1 MMCSLFTFQAQLRGD
16 KRSAPV
22 VVKASREWIE
32 QFISLREFTELF
44 GGYALWRAP
53 ATPTRE
59 MPGEGLG
66 VWGRRNASKLRRIL
80 RERGATFRVVE
91 GEGPNQKLA
100 QLSLLGPLADK

>member
-1 MMCSLFTFQAQLRGD
+1 M
-16 KRSAPV
+16 
-22 VVKASREWIE
+22 
-32 QFISLREFTELF
+32 
-44 GGYALWRAP
+44 WRAP
-53 ATPTRE
+53 TTATRE

-100 QLSLLGPLADK
+100 QLILLGPLADK

>member
-1 MMCSLFTFQAQLRGD
+1 MSSLFTFQAQLWGN

-22 VVKASREWIE
+22 VVKASREWVE
-32 QFISLREFTELF
+32 QFISLREFAELF

-53 ATPTRE
+53 ETPTRE
-59 MPGEGLG
+59 MPGEALG

-91 GEGPNQKLA
+91 GEGPHQKLA
-100 QLSLLGPLADK
+100 MLNQLGPLAYK